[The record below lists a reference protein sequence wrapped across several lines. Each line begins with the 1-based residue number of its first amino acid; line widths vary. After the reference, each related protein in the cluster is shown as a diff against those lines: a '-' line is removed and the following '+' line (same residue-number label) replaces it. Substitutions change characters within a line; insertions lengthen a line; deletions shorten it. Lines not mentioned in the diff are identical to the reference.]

1 LKRETETVLY
11 ETNETNGDVVSQIF
25 ISHSQR
31 DETIKNL
38 FLRAFRGTG
47 VTDVYREYEDA
58 PPTGVKAEDITRDIE
73 LSSAVFVLLSETVES
88 LPHTRDWIL
97 FECGVAAAK
106 QKPVWVF
113 EPYESFGR
121 ITTAIPRFDH
131 YIRFNDNDIW
141 RQYIHQ
147 IAASHNDNPMLARV
161 GLSLLGA
168 WLIGWPAAVGIF
180 LVSQALLKAPECPTG
195 YRTQCPKCLRMFIAH
210 LPYQADAFRCPNC
223 AFQSLHLASHFV
235 PQINGVPTN

>member
-1 LKRETETVLY
+1 MA
-11 ETNETNGDVVSQIF
+11 QIF

-31 DETIKNL
+31 DEDIKNL

-47 VTDVYREYEDA
+47 VTDLWREYEDA

-73 LSSAVFVLLSETVES
+73 LSSAVFVLLSQTVET

-97 FECGVAAAK
+97 FECGIAAAK

-113 EPYESFGR
+113 EPYDSFGK

-147 IAASHNDNPMLARV
+147 IAASHNDNPMLARIAV
-161 GLSLLGA
+161 GLLGG
-168 WLIGWPAAVGIF
+168 WSFGWVIGIGAFILSQGIF
-180 LVSQALLKAPECPTG
+180 KPAERPVGYSTSCPTC
-195 YRTQCPKCLRMFIAH
+195 RRMFVAH
-210 LPYQADAFRCPNC
+210 LPYESDPFRCPNC
-223 AFQSLHLASHFV
+223 RFQSLYLRADLV
-235 PQINGVPTN
+235 PRINGVPQN